1 MMLSKKLTTL
11 QISLFNI
18 SNMLTPIALMFA
30 ISMGMSGCKEHHD
43 SGSST
48 TVIPPENSASD
59 DSSLKII
66 HINDHHS
73 HLDEERMEFDLNTG
87 STSGTYSVSR
97 GGFARVTALF
107 NQLALGHGAIL
118 KLHAGDATTGDLY
131 YNLTKGKA
139 DADVMNTICFDA
151 FTLGNHEFDNKD
163 QGLKYF
169 IDALDQSD
177 CPTRTA
183 ILSANVE
190 FGPSSPLYQ
199 STRIQKSTV
208 IETQGQKI
216 GLVGLTIAQ
225 KTKNASQ
232 PNPDTLFKDELESAQ
247 QQIDLL
253 RQAGINKIILQSHVG
268 YEMDKYLATQLH
280 GVDVIVG
287 GDSHTLLGSQNLEKV
302 GMTPEAPYPTTLQ
315 NKDGDPVC
323 IVQAWQYSYV
333 VGELDV
339 TFDSQGRVK
348 NCQGTPH
355 ILIGDDF
362 KPKLTSAPALT
373 HDQQL
378 NIAKQLHLLAPEIT
392 VIEPDSR
399 TSQILSPYRDMK
411 EKFRQT
417 IVATAQ
423 EILCLRRVPGTQR
436 DINRSSLGNVC
447 NQDERVNRYGGDIQQ
462 LVAEAFLQQGK
473 TYFSAQLSILN
484 GGGVRTDVE
493 QGPISVEKVY
503 QVLPYNSTLVQLNM
517 QGNEIKAT
525 LEDAVDA
532 VITLNNT
539 GSYPYTAGLRWSVDF
554 NQPKGQ
560 RISNIEL
567 KDSSGEYSLLMMDQT
582 YRVVTLDF
590 LANGSDYYHTLATIR
605 NERRIDVGLDYAEA
619 FMKYLEADGL
629 SQPRALFRLPVS
641 NYSTQHFIDRPL

>member
-97 GGFARVTALF
+97 GGFARVSALF
-107 NQLALGHGAIL
+107 NQLAMGHGAIL

-139 DADVMNTICFDA
+139 DADVMNMICFDA

-169 IDALDQSD
+169 IDALDQGD

-225 KTKNASQ
+225 RTK
-232 PNPDTLFKDELESAQ
+232 
-247 QQIDLL
+247 
-253 RQAGINKIILQSHVG
+253 ILH
-268 YEMDKYLATQLH
+268 
-280 GVDVIVG
+280 
-287 GDSHTLLGSQNLEKV
+287 
-302 GMTPEAPYPTTLQ
+302 
-315 NKDGDPVC
+315 
-323 IVQAWQYSYV
+323 
-333 VGELDV
+333 
-339 TFDSQGRVK
+339 
-348 NCQGTPH
+348 
-355 ILIGDDF
+355 
-362 KPKLTSAPALT
+362 
-373 HDQQL
+373 
-378 NIAKQLHLLAPEIT
+378 
-392 VIEPDSR
+392 
-399 TSQILSPYRDMK
+399 
-411 EKFRQT
+411 
-417 IVATAQ
+417 
-423 EILCLRRVPGTQR
+423 
-436 DINRSSLGNVC
+436 
-447 NQDERVNRYGGDIQQ
+447 
-462 LVAEAFLQQGK
+462 
-473 TYFSAQLSILN
+473 
-484 GGGVRTDVE
+484 
-493 QGPISVEKVY
+493 
-503 QVLPYNSTLVQLNM
+503 
-517 QGNEIKAT
+517 
-525 LEDAVDA
+525 
-532 VITLNNT
+532 
-539 GSYPYTAGLRWSVDF
+539 
-554 NQPKGQ
+554 
-560 RISNIEL
+560 
-567 KDSSGEYSLLMMDQT
+567 
-582 YRVVTLDF
+582 
-590 LANGSDYYHTLATIR
+590 
-605 NERRIDVGLDYAEA
+605 
-619 FMKYLEADGL
+619 
-629 SQPRALFRLPVS
+629 
-641 NYSTQHFIDRPL
+641 